1 MTKRI
6 GNKDEAQQRSKEE
19 KKEIKRANIAREAIK
34 KAVAKTRYRNAVKGQ
49 PAPEMFLPPA

>member
-19 KKEIKRANIAREAIK
+19 KKATKRLNIAREAIK
-34 KAVAKTRYRNAVKGQ
+34 QAIARTKYRNQVKNRPSGDI
-49 PAPEMFLPPA
+49 FLPAA